1 MNFKELKINIILFGN
16 VAWMVIQYFMG
27 FYTLYSTIL
36 LIYSLFTNYLYFEN
50 KQWCYYCSLVIFFSL
65 VTTIG
70 FNFIYTY
77 NFVRWLVT
85 YIGTG
90 YDMTHIL
97 IFTKNISP
105 LTKAFNGGERIKCD
119 SCKKCENDCQCF
131 AFCITFVLFSALKIV
146 DFFSYTNSSLIMFF
160 VMGRSAKVFDL
171 FGVDIPQ
178 DPKIQ
183 SVLRK
188 MSFTVL
194 ISLLF
199 MDIPQATVSIYS
211 LSENGKVEFSLS
223 EFTTFTS
230 IKNSATLT
238 ILRIGIS
245 ILFSFR
251 SFIKLY
257 FVDTKL
263 AVRDSQLKLLG

>member
-1 MNFKELKINIILFGN
+1 MNFKQNIIVIGN
-16 VAWMVIQYFMG
+16 VGWMIIQYFMG

-50 KQWCYYCSLVIFFSL
+50 KQWCYYCLLVIFFSL

-85 YIGTG
+85 YVGTG
-90 YDMTHIL
+90 YDMTHIF
-97 IFTKNISP
+97 IFTKNKSP
-105 LTKAFNGGERIKCD
+105 LTIAMQGGMNLKCCD

-146 DFFSYTNSSLIMFF
+146 DFFSYTNSSLIMFY

-183 SVLRK
+183 TVLRK

-199 MDIPQATVSIYS
+199 LDIPQAVVSIYS
-211 LSENGKVEFSLS
+211 LSVNGKVEFSLS

-230 IKNSATLT
+230 IKNSASLT

-257 FVDTKL
+257 FIDTKL

>member
-1 MNFKELKINIILFGN
+1 MNFKQNIILIGN
-16 VAWMVIQYFMG
+16 VGWMVIQYFMG

-36 LIYSLFTNYLYFEN
+36 FIYSLFTNYLYFEN

-65 VTTIG
+65 ITTIG

-85 YIGTG
+85 YVGTG
-90 YDMTHIL
+90 YDIRDIF
-97 IFTKNISP
+97 IFTKNKSP
-105 LTKAFNGGERIKCD
+105 LTIAMDGSINLKCCD

-131 AFCITFVLFSALKIV
+131 AFCITFMLFSALKIV
-146 DFFSYTNSSLIMFF
+146 DFFSYTNSSLIMFY

-183 SVLRK
+183 TILRK

-199 MDIPQATVSIYS
+199 MDIPQAIVSIYS
-211 LSENGKVEFSLS
+211 VSENGKVEFTLS

-230 IKNSATLT
+230 IKNSASLT

>member
-1 MNFKELKINIILFGN
+1 M
-16 VAWMVIQYFMG
+16 VAQYFMG

-85 YIGTG
+85 YVGTG
-90 YDMTHIL
+90 YDMTHIF

-146 DFFSYTNSSLIMFF
+146 DFFSYTNSSLIMFY

>member
-1 MNFKELKINIILFGN
+1 
-16 VAWMVIQYFMG
+16 MV
-27 FYTLYSTIL
+27 L
-36 LIYSLFTNYLYFEN
+36 L
-50 KQWCYYCSLVIFFSL
+50 L

-70 FNFIYTY
+70 FNF
-77 NFVRWLVT
+77 VRWLVT
-85 YIGTG
+85 YVGTG
-90 YDMTHIL
+90 YDIRDIF
-97 IFTKNISP
+97 IFTKNKGP
-105 LTKAFNGGERIKCD
+105 LTIAMQGGMNLKYCD
-119 SCKKCENDCQCF
+119 SCKKSENDCQCF
-131 AFCITFVLFSALKIV
+131 AFCITFILFSALKIV
-146 DFFSYTNSSLIMFF
+146 DFFSYTNSSLIMFY

-183 SVLRK
+183 TILRK

-194 ISLLF
+194 WIYPKLWLVFIQYLKMVKLNLLYLNL
-199 MDIPQATVSIYS
+199 QLLLA
-211 LSENGKVEFSLS
+211 LK
-223 EFTTFTS
+223 
-230 IKNSATLT
+230 

-245 ILFSFR
+245 ILFSVR